1 MELIK
6 NNSMVSYPRLEKN
19 RSDHGNIQRSK
30 LNLKVLKEFLR
41 ALEAFSDNYDKKF
54 NVSKL
59 ARYLHLSS
67 NETDQMMEFILYIQD
82 IFKTVFKFYSL
93 KKNIR
98 NSQIYFEL
106 EKDYNAIPL
115 PEEIALNS
123 SEKKLFRDFI
133 YTFKHVQRGKGF
145 NLNDRSNDL
154 LKNLRALREI
164 HPYLFRQNG
173 NNLTYP
179 SPIGL
184 KLGNLML
191 SYNKCHKPF
200 TSLKVE
206 NTQVN
211 FEPDANKN
219 N

>member
-67 NETDQMMEFILYIQD
+67 NETDQMME
-82 IFKTVFKFYSL
+82 FYSL

>member
-1 MELIK
+1 MELIE
-6 NNSMVSYPRLEKN
+6 NTSMVSDPWLEKN
-19 RSDHGNIQRSK
+19 RSDSGSIQRFK
-30 LNLKVLKEFLR
+30 LDLRVLKEFLR

-82 IFKTVFKFYSL
+82 IFKKVFKFYSL
-93 KKNIR
+93 KKIIR

-106 EKDYNAIPL
+106 EKNYDAIPV
-115 PEEIALNS
+115 PEEIILTS
-123 SEKKLFRDFI
+123 SEKELFRDVI

-145 NLNDRSNDL
+145 NLNDSSKEL
-154 LKNLRALREI
+154 LKNLIAFREN

-184 KLGNLML
+184 KLGDLML
-191 SYNKCHKPF
+191 TYNKSHKPL

-211 FEPDANKN
+211 FEPDGCQ
-219 N
+219 